1 MRQKA
6 SMPKTRPFGVS
17 HRQLKKVKWVAFW
30 LVTGSVLAAHAQTPR
45 QMEQGQIIKRGKTG
59 VVAVQP
65 QTPHPEQPSQTVK
78 PESAAIAAVQAPTSR
93 PLQPPQIA
101 KPELVGMGGGQAQL
115 PGRMQPAKVRPT
127 LAYLAYDQT
136 DNTFKMSLDL
146 PADLRRVA
154 VLPVA
159 WEGSQADLS
168 QGAET
173 LQPELLAELIKTK
186 KFEVVAVSPQSLR
199 NETGQPSW
207 TGAEIL
213 PADFFDNLQRVY
225 GCDAVLFCE
234 LSTFR
239 AYAPLAIGWRM
250 KLVDARTGQILWA
263 VDKAFDAEQPAVL
276 KQARH
281 YHFGGQWF
289 SPDSSIDW
297 KVENSPRQFGQYTIN
312 QALSTLPNRKEMTK
326 VSTPATD
333 VPSRRQSDK
342 KLPTTKKS
350 YGN

>member
-1 MRQKA
+1 MSRTA
-6 SMPKTRPFGVS
+6 SKSAARWAA
-17 HRQLKKVKWVAFW
+17 LW
-30 LVTGSVLAAHAQTPR
+30 LAICSAPAVQAQAPR
-45 QMEQGQIIKRGKTG
+45 QMQELQILKRGQTG
-59 VVAVQP
+59 VVAVPAQP
-65 QTPHPEQPSQTVK
+65 PHPEQLSQTVK
-78 PESAAIAAVQAPTSR
+78 PESAAIVAVPAQTTR
-93 PLQPPQIA
+93 PIQQPPIA
-101 KPELVGMGGGQAQL
+101 KPEPVGMGGVQVQP
-115 PGRMQPAKVRPT
+115 PGLMQPAKVRPT
-127 LAYLAYDQT
+127 LAFLAYDQT

-159 WEGSQADLS
+159 WEGSRADLS

-186 KFEVVAVSPQSLR
+186 KFEVVAISPQNLR
-199 NETGQPSW
+199 NETGRPSW

-289 SPDSSIDW
+289 RPDSSIDW

-326 VSTPATD
+326 VSVQATD